1 MASLHKDPR
10 GRSPYW
16 YAAFSSNGQR
26 LFRSTKLKN
35 RTQAERVAIEWEKAA
50 ELAERGE
57 LTEAASR
64 KVLDAIRA
72 TVGDRSLRTMTTAEF
87 FTNWLNGK
95 KLSLKHSTA
104 ERYEKPVAEFLKSLK
119 EKAGKSLAH
128 LTPQDIQNFRDMRTQ
143 AGVSAAT
150 VAIDMG
156 AIKSALKIATDQDLL
171 LKNPANVARHWAEN
185 PPADGTGFR
194 LKLLT

>member
-16 YAAFSSNGQR
+16 YAACSSNGQR

-72 TVGDRSLRTMTTAEF
+72 TVGARSLRPMTTAQF
-87 FTNWLNGK
+87 FTTWLNGK
-95 KLSLKHSTA
+95 N
-104 ERYEKPVAEFLKSLK
+104 
-119 EKAGKSLAH
+119 
-128 LTPQDIQNFRDMRTQ
+128 LT
-143 AGVSAAT
+143 
-150 VAIDMG
+150 
-156 AIKSALKIATDQDLL
+156 L
-171 LKNPANVARHWAEN
+171 NPS
-185 PPADGTGFR
+185 P
-194 LKLLT
+194 